1 MKKYVTGSLVA
12 VGTNSIWNDNC
23 EYDSLLDK
31 DVIVDFDGKGGTIA
45 QLKPIMSTLMCKLSN
60 DAVKE
65 HDADMRPYSVC
76 RSGSSGIQ
84 RYAQTWCGDN
94 YTSWKSL
101 KYNIPAITGMGLSGQ
116 PNEGSYG
123 G

>member
-94 YTSWKSL
+94 YTSWKKL
-101 KYNIPAITGMGLSGQ
+101 KVQHSDHHRN
-116 PNEGSYG
+116 GSFRAAE
-123 G
+123 